1 MDKELKIAASVSGVG
16 SAGSVTGS
24 VTVTGSV
31 VGSSVVGSWV
41 VGGGSVIVGSSKS
54 QLHMGPEQWAWLLF
68 RSENNPNMV

>member
-1 MDKELKIAASVSGVG
+1 MDKELKIASSVSGVG

-24 VTVTGSV
+24 VTGSV

-54 QLHMGPEQWAWLLF
+54 QLHMGPEQ
-68 RSENNPNMV
+68 